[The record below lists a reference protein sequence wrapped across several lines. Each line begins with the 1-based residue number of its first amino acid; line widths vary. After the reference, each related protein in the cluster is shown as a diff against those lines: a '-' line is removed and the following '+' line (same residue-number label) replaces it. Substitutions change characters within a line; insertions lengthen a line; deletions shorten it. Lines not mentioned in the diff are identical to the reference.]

1 MEAIFYR
8 GGVGCLGVVPR
19 SEASSGA
26 AEPRLVPRSAASS
39 GTAEPRL
46 VPRSEASSGL
56 VEPWLVSLSN
66 HGLMVEQTLKQV
78 QGDSRHSGPRP
89 GICGR

>member
-8 GGVGCLGVVPR
+8 GGVGCFGVVPR
-19 SEASSGA
+19 SA
-26 AEPRLVPRSAASS
+26 
-39 GTAEPRL
+39 
-46 VPRSEASSGL
+46 ASSGL

-78 QGDSRHSGPRP
+78 GGNSRHSGPRP

>member
-19 SEASSGA
+19 SEASSGTV
-26 AEPRLVPRSAASS
+26 EPW
-39 GTAEPRL
+39 L

-56 VEPWLVSLSN
+56 AEPWLVSLSN
-66 HGLMVEQTLKQV
+66 HGW
-78 QGDSRHSGPRP
+78 
-89 GICGR
+89 